1 VILDNACQNRKSVA
15 PTIQKDIVNACA
27 EETIKEVIAKLG
39 DGLFSVMVDESRDVL
54 VKEQMAVV
62 IRFVNKRGCVVE

>member
-27 EETIKEVIAKLG
+27 EETIKEVIVKLG